1 MAISLSSRQLSTG
14 GLEIQGKLVND
25 RQLLR
30 KLANYDKEVATQVR
44 ADIKQLAAPLEGRAR
59 SIAST
64 REPPVSNW
72 GETWG
77 RLKWTSQSSSSY
89 KVLLGRSGIRRQG
102 GEKIIPLLVFKS
114 KNPAGSVYDWAGRK
128 SGEGKGQNRL
138 AYSLA
143 QVGLGFGYMK
153 GAKYSRVLFPA
164 YVAEKRSVIRNIN
177 RSLDKVA
184 RRLNREL
191 GN

>member
-1 MAISLSSRQLSTG
+1 VAISLSSRQLSTG

-64 REPPVSNW
+64 REPPLSNW

-77 RLKWTSQSSSSY
+77 RLKWTSQSASSY
-89 KVLLGRSGIRRQG
+89 KVLLGRSGIRRQS

-128 SGEGKGQNRL
+128 NPDNRL
-138 AYSLA
+138 AFSLER
-143 QVGLGFGYMK
+143 VGLGFDYMK